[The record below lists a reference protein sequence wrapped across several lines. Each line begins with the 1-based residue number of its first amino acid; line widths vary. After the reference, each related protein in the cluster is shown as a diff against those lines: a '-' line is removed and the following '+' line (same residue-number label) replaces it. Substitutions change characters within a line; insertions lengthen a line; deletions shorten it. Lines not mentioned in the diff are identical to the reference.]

1 VGVATRKVVGI
12 RTMILASFPKSRLHA
27 NRTMCTVRYTK
38 SASACSVMVAK
49 TVKIVPRYRTLQYR
63 KCLGVLRDDSQE
75 GGHDREIGIQS

>member
-12 RTMILASFPKSRLHA
+12 RTMILASFPISRLHA
-27 NRTMCTVRYTK
+27 NRTMRTVRYTK

-75 GGHDREIGIQS
+75 GEHE